1 MNQARMAAQ
10 QRSNRRSSRGISPGR
25 SMAQF
30 GHAGHAGKSQSKA
43 QKHQRAGINTPN
55 RGPGSNRNLGQTPS
69 KQTATVSTPKKTAT
83 VSTPKKTKF
92 KDKLISGVR
101 TLGELKHIRDIITGN
116 WPGVIK
122 NIGTAYGANKMGIPI
137 GYDQGIGNLWTN
149 PNFIYNETTG
159 EFEDKLGNVVPKTMP
174 GATQAKTFN
183 TAQELMNL
191 GAAEKGWFGPGLTK
205 QGKSLDQFIEDAK
218 LRQKAGKEQTGQA
231 FYDWATDK
239 TRSGLYKGWKKHAPY
254 IEGALKQGVLS
265 ETSDYSGQ
273 LPFKKGIDLA
283 NGGIVNLFK
292 YGGFLG

>member
-1 MNQARMAAQ
+1 MNERRMAAQ
-10 QRSNRRSSRGISPGR
+10 QRSNRRSSRRSSYSP
-25 SMAQF
+25 
-30 GHAGHAGKSQSKA
+30 
-43 QKHQRAGINTPN
+43 P
-55 RGPGSNRNLGQTPS
+55 RGGG
-69 KQTATVSTPKKTAT
+69 ADMGTVSTPTRKANPVLVARAEAEQRKTDETNRRIAASPLGQQQT
-83 VSTPKKTKF
+83 ANTQKQIARARAGVPTLKEKI
-92 KDKLISGVR
+92 ISGGR
-101 TLGELKHIRDIITGN
+101 TLAELKNARDILMGN
-116 WPGVIK
+116 WLGVGK
-122 NIGTAYGANKMGIPI
+122 NVLGTIGARKLGIPI
-137 GYDQGIGNLWTN
+137 GYNQGIGNPWSN
-149 PNFIYNETTG
+149 PNLIYNETTG
-159 EFEDKLGNVVPKTMP
+159 EFEDQLGNVVDTTMS

-231 FYDWATDK
+231 FYDWATDSA
-239 TRSGLYKGWKKHAPY
+239 RSGLYKGWKKHAPY